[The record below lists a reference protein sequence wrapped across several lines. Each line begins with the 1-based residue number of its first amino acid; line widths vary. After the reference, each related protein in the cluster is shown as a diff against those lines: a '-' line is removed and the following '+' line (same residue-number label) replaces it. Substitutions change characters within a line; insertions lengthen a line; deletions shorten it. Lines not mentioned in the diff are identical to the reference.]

1 MKLGG
6 LIKFTLIDFPGRPA
20 AVVFTQGCNFRCRY
34 CHNPELVYP
43 HMFAEPMPEE
53 ELFSFLKRRQ
63 GTLEGVVIT
72 GGEPTLHEDILD
84 FTAKIKDM
92 GFAVKWDTNGTRP
105 DVLREAYARKLLDYV
120 AMDLKAPLEKYSVIT
135 GVDFNPAILK
145 ESMKLITQSGIPYQF
160 RTTYDKEV
168 LTDDDIAAIRALT
181 DEKHYRVQEC
191 LPVAKEKAAL
201 KVMHKEL

>member
-43 HMFAEPMPEE
+43 HLFLEPMPEE

-84 FTAKIKDM
+84 FTSRIKEM

-105 DVLREAYARKLLDYV
+105 DVLREAYNRHLLDYV

-135 GVDFNPAILK
+135 GVDFNPAVLK
-145 ESMKLITQSGIPYQF
+145 ESMKIIQESGIAYQF
-160 RTTYDKEV
+160 RTTYDKEA
-168 LTDDDIAAIRALT
+168 LTDDDIASIRALT
-181 DEKHYRVQEC
+181 DENHYRVQEC
-191 LPVAKEKAAL
+191 LPVAKEKSAL

>member
-43 HMFAEPMPEE
+43 HMFSAPMPEE
-53 ELFSFLKRRQ
+53 ELFSFLKRRH

-84 FTAKIKDM
+84 FTAKIKNM

-120 AMDLKAPLEKYSVIT
+120 AMDLKAPLEKYAVIT